1 MDAFDAFI
9 DRDTQAIKS
18 ETEQFEPAKQHGAK
32 HHKTD
37 NATKGI
43 L

>member
-1 MDAFDAFI
+1 MDVFDVFM

-18 ETEQFEPAKQHGAK
+18 ETEQKEPTKQHGAK
-32 HHKTD
+32 HHTTD